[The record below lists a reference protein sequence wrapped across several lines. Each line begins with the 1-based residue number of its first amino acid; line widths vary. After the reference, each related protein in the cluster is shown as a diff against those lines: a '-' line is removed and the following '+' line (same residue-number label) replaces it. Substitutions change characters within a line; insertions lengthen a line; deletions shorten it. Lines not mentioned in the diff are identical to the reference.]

1 MCVLLVVLGYKNLDF
16 RTYLDQKSIL
26 FLWSKALMI
35 SMLSAIFFF
44 CVFLTVQPFMCAL
57 LVVLGYKN
65 LDFRT

>member
-44 CVFLTVQPFMCAL
+44 LCFLDCSTIYVCTSGGIR
-57 LVVLGYKN
+57 V
-65 LDFRT
+65 

>member
-44 CVFLTVQPFMCAL
+44 VFLTVQPFMCVL

>member
-1 MCVLLVVLGYKNLDF
+1 
-16 RTYLDQKSIL
+16 
-26 FLWSKALMI
+26 MI

-44 CVFLTVQPFMCAL
+44 CVFLTVQPFMCVL